1 MLIVCCLLIGML
13 DDPPKK
19 PEVKKPELREEL
31 LTRTNRDQKVRM
43 AMIEKTKA
51 LAAVGK
57 GEPDKQSAEEKA
69 ELAKLFHDVE
79 AADIENTAW
88 LKGIVAKQG
97 WPTIS
102 DIGKDGFNAAWL
114 LVQHADADR
123 PFQKRCL
130 ELMEKLPRNEVIPI
144 NVAYLTDRVLVAEGK
159 KQKYGTQFTQ
169 VNGRHQPQPIEDEA
183 NVDKRR
189 TELGLSTMAEYT
201 RQIEKMYGIRK

>member
-19 PEVKKPELREEL
+19 PDVRKPELREEM
-31 LTRTNRDQKVRM
+31 LTRTNRDQKARM

-51 LAAVGK
+51 LAAAGK
-57 GEPDKQSAEEKA
+57 GEHDKQSAEEKA

-79 AADIENTAW
+79 AADKENTAW

-123 PFQKRCL
+123 PFQKQCL
-130 ELMEKLPRNEVIPI
+130 ELMEKLPRKEVIPS

-169 VNGRHQPQPIEDEA
+169 VNGKHQPQPIEDEA

-189 TELGLSTMAEYT
+189 NELGLSTMAEYT
-201 RQIEKMYGIRK
+201 KQIEKMYGIRK

>member
-1 MLIVCCLLIGML
+1 MLIVYCLLFGIM
-13 DDPPKK
+13 DDAPKK
-19 PEVKKPELREEL
+19 PDVKLPALREEL
-31 LTRTNRDQKVRM
+31 LTRTIRDQKARM
-43 AMIEKTKA
+43 AWIEKTNEF
-51 LAAVGK
+51 AATGK
-57 GEPDKQSAEEKA
+57 SERDKQTPAEQA
-69 ELAKLFHDVE
+69 ELSKLIGAVLQ
-79 AADIENTAW
+79 ADKENTTW
-88 LKGIVAKQG
+88 LKAIVAKQG

-123 PFQKRCL
+123 PFQKQCL
-130 ELMEKLPRNEVIPI
+130 ELMEKLPRNEVIPT

-169 VNGRHQPQPIEDEA
+169 VDGKHQPQPIEDEA

-189 TELGLSTMAEYT
+189 KELGLSTMAEYT